1 MSKRKDTNEYKLD
14 KYEQE
19 MEDNYIRNYPNADK
33 LDKYEQEI
41 EDNLFTGPPM
51 PPEEEKKLKEE
62 IMAAARTHVKNRKN
76 SRLITLQIYKDELK
90 AVKSKASKQGLS
102 YDVYISMLIR
112 KDITEQLNAKI

>member
-1 MSKRKDTNEYKLD
+1 MSKRKDTNEY
-14 KYEQE
+14 
-19 MEDNYIRNYPNADK
+19 K

-62 IMAAARTHVKNRKN
+62 LMAAARTHVKNRKN

-90 AVKSKASKQGLS
+90 AVKSKASKQGLP
-102 YDVYISMLIR
+102 YDVYINMLIR
-112 KDITEQLNAKI
+112 KDVTGQLNAKI